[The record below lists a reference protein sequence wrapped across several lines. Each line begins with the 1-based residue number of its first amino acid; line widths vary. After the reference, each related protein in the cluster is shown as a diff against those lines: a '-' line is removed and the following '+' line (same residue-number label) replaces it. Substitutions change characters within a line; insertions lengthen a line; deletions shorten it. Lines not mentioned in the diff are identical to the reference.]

1 MRLNKEELECMLS
14 DLKIKWGDKYRVLK
28 YFEDKPS
35 STNSASNDLFV
46 QEDDNTCD
54 YREMDSNDEHNN

>member
-1 MRLNKEELECMLS
+1 MLS
-14 DLKIKWGDKYRVLK
+14 DLKIKWGDKYKVLK

-54 YREMDSNDEHNN
+54 YREKDSNDEHNN